1 MRSAGHAPLIGFPQ
15 GGLRYSA
22 RAAAAF
28 VSGKRMQFPS
38 EEITVQSSSEWHARS
53 ACGTFAQR
61 VSSASHLALPVPC
74 PQGTR
79 SIRSP
84 GLRPHTLGGS
94 ASGVPRTLD
103 SAAAAGG
110 ERDCAATGVALWVGA
125 ADGSMG
131 TDSADSGLEATSG
144 DVATGGTFAGGAPSQ
159 AATATGTSQ

>member
-1 MRSAGHAPLIGFPQ
+1 MRSEGHAPLIGFPQ

-22 RAAAAF
+22 RPAAAF
-28 VSGKRMQFPS
+28 VSGKWMQFPS

-94 ASGVPRTLD
+94 GVRRTLD
-103 SAAAAGG
+103 TAAAAGG
-110 ERDCAATGVALWVGA
+110 ERDCAATGVALWLWAGA
-125 ADGSMG
+125 ADGTG
-131 TDSADSGLEATSG
+131 TDSAGRGLEATAG
-144 DVATGGTFAGGAPSQ
+144 DVARGGTLAGGAPSQ
-159 AATATGTSQ
+159 AASATGTSQ